1 MLIFVIHIIEV
12 CINLF
17 GYQNLIKKLSL
28 NKVFYNKRSKIHYYF
43 LKEMLK
49 FFNAFFTALKVLII
63 LQTYW

>member
-1 MLIFVIHIIEV
+1 M
-12 CINLF
+12 F